1 MNSRKV
7 TAMGLVLMLGISAAA
22 CASTSEETEEVEIVA
37 VEVQT
42 PRIGSLALDTAY
54 IGTVAPQEQVYVMP
68 KTSGTVTET
77 FFAVGD
83 SVQEGDVLFKIDD
96 EAAQLQMANARASY
110 ESAQAGVTAQN
121 GGARNLQNYQTE
133 EQIRQLR
140 DSLYDTDDQ
149 IAEMEDNLGDLRDQ
163 GGEISAARNQAQA
176 ALDAAEADYFSVK
189 EGLEGQIVEKTKA
202 LDDKSRQLDEK
213 MAILEGLQKPTEN
226 AGPKVDDLP
235 DGTEDAGSVP
245 PVLENDA
252 AQIEEEIEIL
262 RNEIATLQG
271 EMEALQNELT
281 VKATKVEAARQTI
294 SQLDGTKA
302 SIEAGKTQI
311 KSGID
316 QLENGQDTIRDN
328 LAMAEQAY
336 AITQNEIYPQ
346 TDAVSASQLQMA
358 SIGIDSAQMQ
368 LDFCTVTS
376 PISGIVE
383 SVSVEKNGMAAAGNP
398 AYIISNKESMTVTFF
413 VAEKAKNVLNVGDHI
428 TVERNENTYDG
439 TITEIGT
446 MANAQTKLFQVKAS
460 VAGAGTGESALPNGV
475 SVKVYATTQKEDH
488 KLIIPY
494 DSIYFSAGDAYVYC
508 VEDHQIVRTEITVGL
523 MSDDEAIVEDG
534 ITEDSQVVNNW
545 SSKLRSGVEVEIV
558 SVNGEAV
565 ETQPAQEDNAA
576 GSDKETEEKPSDSE
590 EPEEVKSTGEESQEA
605 SEGTDSGEEE
615 GAVDGESA
623 EKAGSEDMTEEEE

>member
-1 MNSRKV
+1 
-7 TAMGLVLMLGISAAA
+7 MGLVLMLGVSAAA

-176 ALDAAEADYFSVK
+176 ALDVAEADYFSVK

-202 LDDKSRQLDEK
+202 LDDKSRQLAEK
-213 MAILEGLQKPTEN
+213 MAILEGLQKPTGN
-226 AGPKVDDLP
+226 AGPKVDNLP

-245 PVLENDA
+245 QVLENDA
-252 AQIEEEIEIL
+252 AQIESVKKEIEIL
-262 RNEIATLQG
+262 ENEIATLQG

-413 VAEKAKNVLNVGDHI
+413 VAEKAKNVLNIGDHI

-545 SSKLRSGVEVEIV
+545 SSKLRNGVEVEIV

-576 GSDKETEEKPSDSE
+576 GSDKETGEKPSDSE
-590 EPEEVKSTGEESQEA
+590 EPDAVESTGEESQEA

-615 GAVDGESA
+615 GAVDGEST